1 MRRGD
6 FQKGVGGVKM
16 RDICVKNL
24 TCSYEQ
30 KTIFD
35 NFDVTFEQGKINVI
49 LGGSGVGKTTLLN
62 AIAGIKSY
70 EGQIEGCEGG
80 VSYIFQKDRLIPS
93 ISVYKN
99 LDLILKGVVKDKA
112 ERKRMIEQTAVDLEI
127 SDVLKSLPSEISGGQ
142 AQRVSMA
149 RAFLYPSDVMLL
161 DEPFKALDTALK
173 TRLIKQFAALQEKKN
188 KTVVFVTHAIDECLL
203 LADDYFVFDDA
214 PVKIVL
220 QGKINS
226 KKSERKLTDKSLE
239 ETRNLLLQA
248 IV

>member
-1 MRRGD
+1 
-6 FQKGVGGVKM
+6 M

-112 ERKRMIEQTAVDLEI
+112 ERKRMIEQTAADLEI
-127 SDVLKSLPSEISGGQ
+127 FDVLKSLPSEISGGQ

-220 QGKINS
+220 QGKINL
-226 KKSERKLTDKSLE
+226 KKSERKLTDKALE
-239 ETRNLLLQA
+239 ETRNSLLQA

>member
-1 MRRGD
+1 MS
-6 FQKGVGGVKM
+6 
-16 RDICVKNL
+16 DIRVKNF

-127 SDVLKSLPSEISGGQ
+127 FDVLKSLPSEISGGQ

-220 QGKINS
+220 QGEINS
-226 KKSERKLTDKSLE
+226 KKSERKLTDKALE

>member
-1 MRRGD
+1 MS
-6 FQKGVGGVKM
+6 
-16 RDICVKNL
+16 DIRVKNF

-70 EGQIEGCEGG
+70 EGQIEGCEDG

-127 SDVLKSLPSEISGGQ
+127 SDILKSLPSEISGGQ

-226 KKSERKLTDKSLE
+226 KKSERKLTDKALE

>member
-1 MRRGD
+1 MS
-6 FQKGVGGVKM
+6 
-16 RDICVKNL
+16 DIRVKNL

-226 KKSERKLTDKSLE
+226 KKSERKLTDKALE
-239 ETRNLLLQA
+239 ETRNSLLQA

>member
-1 MRRGD
+1 MS
-6 FQKGVGGVKM
+6 
-16 RDICVKNL
+16 DIRVKNF

-226 KKSERKLTDKSLE
+226 KKSERKLTDKALE
-239 ETRNLLLQA
+239 ETRYSLLQA

>member
-1 MRRGD
+1 
-6 FQKGVGGVKM
+6 M

-80 VSYIFQKDRLIPS
+80 VSYILQKDRLIPS

-226 KKSERKLTDKSLE
+226 KKSERILTDKALE

>member
-1 MRRGD
+1 
-6 FQKGVGGVKM
+6 M

-127 SDVLKSLPSEISGGQ
+127 LDVLKSLPSEISGGQ

-226 KKSERKLTDKSLE
+226 KKSERKLTDKALE
-239 ETRNLLLQA
+239 ETRNSLLQA

>member
-1 MRRGD
+1 
-6 FQKGVGGVKM
+6 M

-226 KKSERKLTDKSLE
+226 KKSERKLTDKALE
-239 ETRNLLLQA
+239 ETRNLLLQV

>member
-1 MRRGD
+1 MS
-6 FQKGVGGVKM
+6 
-16 RDICVKNL
+16 DIRVKNF

-226 KKSERKLTDKSLE
+226 KKSERRLTDKALE
-239 ETRNLLLQA
+239 ETRNSLLQA

>member
-1 MRRGD
+1 
-6 FQKGVGGVKM
+6 M

-112 ERKRMIEQTAVDLEI
+112 ERKRMIEQIADDLEI

-173 TRLIKQFAALQEKKN
+173 TRLIKQFSALQEKKN

-226 KKSERKLTDKSLE
+226 KKSERKLTDKALE

>member
-1 MRRGD
+1 
-6 FQKGVGGVKM
+6 M

-112 ERKRMIEQTAVDLEI
+112 ERKRMIEQTADDLEI

-226 KKSERKLTDKSLE
+226 KKSERKLTDKALE
-239 ETRNLLLQA
+239 ETRNSLLQA

>member
-1 MRRGD
+1 
-6 FQKGVGGVKM
+6 M

-99 LDLILKGVVKDKA
+99 LDLILKGVVNDKA

-127 SDVLKSLPSEISGGQ
+127 FDVLKSLPSEISGGQ

-226 KKSERKLTDKSLE
+226 KKSERKLTDKALE

>member
-1 MRRGD
+1 
-6 FQKGVGGVKM
+6 M

-93 ISVYKN
+93 ISVYNN

-226 KKSERKLTDKSLE
+226 KKSERKLTDKVLE
-239 ETRNLLLQA
+239 ETRNSLLQA

>member
-1 MRRGD
+1 
-6 FQKGVGGVKM
+6 M

-127 SDVLKSLPSEISGGQ
+127 FDVLKSLPSEISGGQ

-173 TRLIKQFAALQEKKN
+173 TRLIKQFAALQEKKK

-226 KKSERKLTDKSLE
+226 KKSERKLTDKALE

>member
-1 MRRGD
+1 
-6 FQKGVGGVKM
+6 M

-35 NFDVTFEQGKINVI
+35 NFDIIFEQGKINVI

-226 KKSERKLTDKSLE
+226 KKSERKLTDKALE
-239 ETRNLLLQA
+239 ETRNSLLQA

>member
-1 MRRGD
+1 
-6 FQKGVGGVKM
+6 M

-80 VSYIFQKDRLIPS
+80 VSYIFQKDRLIQS

-226 KKSERKLTDKSLE
+226 KKSERKLTDKALE
-239 ETRNLLLQA
+239 ETRNSLLQA

>member
-1 MRRGD
+1 MS
-6 FQKGVGGVKM
+6 
-16 RDICVKNL
+16 DIRVKNF

-226 KKSERKLTDKSLE
+226 KKSERKLTDKALE
-239 ETRNLLLQA
+239 EIRKLLLQA

>member
-1 MRRGD
+1 
-6 FQKGVGGVKM
+6 M

-220 QGKINS
+220 PGKINS
-226 KKSERKLTDKSLE
+226 KKSERKLTDKALE

>member
-1 MRRGD
+1 
-6 FQKGVGGVKM
+6 M

-214 PVKIVL
+214 PVRIVL

-226 KKSERKLTDKSLE
+226 KKSERKLTDKALE

>member
-1 MRRGD
+1 MS
-6 FQKGVGGVKM
+6 
-16 RDICVKNL
+16 DIRVKNF

-127 SDVLKSLPSEISGGQ
+127 YDVLKSLPSEISGGQ

-149 RAFLYPSDVMLL
+149 RAFLYPSDIMLL

-226 KKSERKLTDKSLE
+226 KKSERKLTDKALE
-239 ETRNLLLQA
+239 ETRNSLLQA

>member
-1 MRRGD
+1 
-6 FQKGVGGVKM
+6 M

-127 SDVLKSLPSEISGGQ
+127 FDVLKSLPSEISGGQ

-226 KKSERKLTDKSLE
+226 KKSARKLTDKALE
-239 ETRNLLLQA
+239 ETRNSLLQA

>member
-1 MRRGD
+1 
-6 FQKGVGGVKM
+6 M

-62 AIAGIKSY
+62 AVAGIKSY

-226 KKSERKLTDKSLE
+226 KKSERKLTDKALE

>member
-1 MRRGD
+1 
-6 FQKGVGGVKM
+6 M

-62 AIAGIKSY
+62 AITGIKSY

-127 SDVLKSLPSEISGGQ
+127 FDVLKSLPSEISGGQ

-226 KKSERKLTDKSLE
+226 KKSERKLTDKALE
-239 ETRNLLLQA
+239 ETRNSLLQA

>member
-1 MRRGD
+1 
-6 FQKGVGGVKM
+6 M

-70 EGQIEGCEGG
+70 KGQIEGCEGG

-93 ISVYKN
+93 ISVYNN

-127 SDVLKSLPSEISGGQ
+127 FDVLKSLPSEISGGQ

-226 KKSERKLTDKSLE
+226 KKSERKLTDKALE

>member
-1 MRRGD
+1 MS
-6 FQKGVGGVKM
+6 
-16 RDICVKNL
+16 DIRVKNF

-99 LDLILKGVVKDKA
+99 LDLILKGVLKDKA
-112 ERKRMIEQTAVDLEI
+112 ERKTMIEQTADDLEI

-226 KKSERKLTDKSLE
+226 KKSERKLTDKALE
-239 ETRNLLLQA
+239 ETRNSLLQA

>member
-1 MRRGD
+1 
-6 FQKGVGGVKM
+6 M
-16 RDICVKNL
+16 RDIRVKNL

-214 PVKIVL
+214 PVRIVL
-220 QGKINS
+220 QGKTNS
-226 KKSERKLTDKSLE
+226 KKSERRLTDKALE